1 MRALLAVLSIAA
13 ILLCRPA
20 YAAAHDTRH
29 ELRVLTTDVVEYTCV
44 TTATNETQNIKVKVT
59 LTMPT
64 STTVDS
70 ELSIGW
76 QGAYAD
82 GTSLKTPA
90 TGLEDNTKLYAYAGI
105 SDFSGLTS
113 ATGVGTLD
121 ATTPGETIT
130 LPAGQVSLLTT
141 PNGEGTG
148 TVRPGAINFGTTA
161 NEPAIEC
168 DVDNREDLTT
178 YTLKVPTSGQDTDP
192 DDTTSP
198 SPSPDE
204 TDDPDDNTGD
214 DTSSTPTSTVTTTTT
229 ETPAGG
235 ADTGAGGMAGPDGR
249 ALILV
254 GFVVMLA
261 AAVGLSLRR
270 VARA

>member
-1 MRALLAVLSIAA
+1 VRALLAVLSVAA

-20 YAAAHDTRH
+20 YAAHDTRH
-29 ELRVLTTDVVEYTCV
+29 ELRVLATDVVDYTCV

-59 LTMPT
+59 LTMPA
-64 STTVDS
+64 STAVDS
-70 ELSIGW
+70 ELTIGW
-76 QGAYAD
+76 QGAYAE
-82 GTSLKTPA
+82 GTSLKTPV

-105 SDFSGLTS
+105 SDYPGLTS

-141 PNGEGTG
+141 PNSEGTG
-148 TVRPGAINFGTTA
+148 IVRPAAINFGTA
-161 NEPAIEC
+161 PNDPAIEC

-178 YTLKVPTSGQDTDP
+178 YTLKVPASGQGTDPDP

-198 SPSPDE
+198 SPSPEETEDPGDE
-204 TDDPDDNTGD
+204 TDP
-214 DTSSTPTSTVTTTTT
+214 TPTSTVTTTTT
-229 ETPAGG
+229 QTPAGG

-261 AAVGLSLRR
+261 AAAGLSLRR